1 MYSTTGKFLP
11 PSGKAS
17 SFSHEN
23 WGDYEIPN
31 GKGGHKLK
39 WRSTLYLKKVD
50 SLKDNHWKSIM
61 DQAAVF
67 MGKRKTPAKQE
78 EVDEVVVD
86 DDEEEEDV
94 LYDPMF
100 EG

>member
-1 MYSTTGKFLP
+1 MGKPAAFHTRI
-11 PSGKAS
+11 G
-17 SFSHEN
+17 
-23 WGDYEIPN
+23 GDYEIPN

-39 WRSTLYLKKVD
+39 RCSTLYLKKVD